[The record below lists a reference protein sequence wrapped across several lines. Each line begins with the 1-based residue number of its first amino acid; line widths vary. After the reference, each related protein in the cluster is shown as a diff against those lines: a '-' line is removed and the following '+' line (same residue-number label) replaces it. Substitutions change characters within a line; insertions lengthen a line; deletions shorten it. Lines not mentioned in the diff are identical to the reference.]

1 MSCAG
6 GEGAMMATLMPYLL
20 VGVGGFI
27 GANARFV
34 VARAMGAMFETKFPL
49 GTFVINISGSFLLG
63 ILGTIVVQ
71 KVMPGSESM
80 RLALGVGF
88 LGAYTTFSTF
98 EMETHALFDDGSW
111 LTATTNMFASLFI
124 GLLAVR
130 AGIVLAKT
138 WLTP

>member
-1 MSCAG
+1 
-6 GEGAMMATLMPYLL
+6 MMATLMPYLL

-27 GANARFV
+27 GANARFM
-34 VARAMGAMFETKFPL
+34 VARIVGAMFETKFPL
-49 GTFVINISGSFLLG
+49 GTFVINVSGSFLLG

-98 EMETHALFDDGSW
+98 EFETHALFDDGSW

-130 AGIVLAKT
+130 AGIVLAKS

>member
-1 MSCAG
+1 
-6 GEGAMMATLMPYLL
+6 MASLMQYLL

-34 VARAMGAMFETKFPL
+34 MARLVGAYFETKFPL
-49 GTFVINISGSFLLG
+49 GTFLINVSGSFLLG
-63 ILGTIVVQ
+63 VLGTVVTQ

-98 EMETHALFDDGSW
+98 EFETHALVDDGSW
-111 LTATTNMFASLFI
+111 LTATMNVFASLFI

-138 WLTP
+138 WFAP

>member
-1 MSCAG
+1 MTAR
-6 GEGAMMATLMPYLL
+6 LMPYLL

-34 VARAMGAMFETKFPL
+34 VARVVGAMFETKFPL

-98 EMETHALFDDGSW
+98 EFETHALFDDGSW
-111 LTATTNMFASLFI
+111 LTATTNIFASLFV

-138 WLTP
+138 WWTP

>member
-1 MSCAG
+1 MSGAG
-6 GEGAMMATLMPYLL
+6 GEGPMMATLMPYLL
-20 VGVGGFI
+20 VGVGGFV

-34 VARAMGAMFETKFPL
+34 VARIVGVMFETRFPL
-49 GTFVINISGSFLLG
+49 GTFVINVSGSFLLG
-63 ILGTIVVQ
+63 ILGTIVVE

-98 EMETHALFDDGSW
+98 EFETHALFDDGSW
-111 LTATTNMFASLFI
+111 LTATTNIFASLFL